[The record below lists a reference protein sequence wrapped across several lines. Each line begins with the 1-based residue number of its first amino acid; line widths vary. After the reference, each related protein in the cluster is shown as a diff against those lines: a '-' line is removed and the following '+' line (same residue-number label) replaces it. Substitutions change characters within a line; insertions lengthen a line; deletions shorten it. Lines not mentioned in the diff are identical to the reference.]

1 MQPAG
6 SRGDYETDFEE
17 ISTQQTTTGKKNIC
31 TRHTE
36 VEVFRSSRIVI
47 VA

>member
-17 ISTQQTTTGKKNIC
+17 ISTQQTTTGKKKLFVQDIPKWK
-31 TRHTE
+31 
-36 VEVFRSSRIVI
+36 SSE
-47 VA
+47 AHG